1 MVEADPQKLLAKF
14 GITGMVAAIF
24 MIIFGVLVILF
35 PSLIAWIVGLY
46 LIIVGLINLIGHVS
60 TTQSSQQQ
68 RERPRPAP
76 LAKPVRKRQWRK
88 YKI

>member
-1 MVEADPQKLLAKF
+1 MVEADPQKLLAKV

-35 PSLIAWIVGLY
+35 PGLIAWIVGLY
-46 LIIVGLINLIGHVS
+46 LIIVGLINLLGHLPA
-60 TTQSSQQQ
+60 TQSTPQQK
-68 RERPRPAP
+68 PRPAP
-76 LAKPVRKRQWRK
+76 LAKPVKKRQWRK